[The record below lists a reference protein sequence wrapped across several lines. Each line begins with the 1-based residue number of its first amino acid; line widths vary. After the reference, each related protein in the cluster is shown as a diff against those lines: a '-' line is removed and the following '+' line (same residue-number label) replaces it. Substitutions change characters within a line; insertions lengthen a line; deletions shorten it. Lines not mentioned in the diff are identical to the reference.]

1 MDVAF
6 EALLTDV
13 EGKGS
18 IALTFPQSDFL
29 NPRYMHLYL
38 LFKLTVFVKIPPRP

>member
-18 IALTFPQSDFL
+18 IALTFPLYDFL
-29 NPRYMHLYL
+29 DPRYMYLYL
-38 LFKLTVFVKIPPRP
+38 SFKLTVFVKIPPRP